1 MRPSAAKTALKNA
14 PLKPQIEPLH
24 RITCTLA
31 LNEGGALEDPQTAR
45 RELSHAIVVAILHCG
60 GNIVGVGA
68 TKRARPGYAKRIAGA
83 NKSGLW
89 IKSK

>member
-1 MRPSAAKTALKNA
+1 MKYAVVSKLGSNLTLDEIAA
-14 PLKPQIEPLH
+14 
-24 RITCTLA
+24 CTLA
-31 LNEGGALEDPQTAR
+31 INEGGALEDSQTAR
-45 RELSHAIVVAILHCG
+45 RELSHAIAVAILHCG

-68 TKRARPGYAKRIAGA
+68 IKRARPGYAKSIAGT